1 MTEPSSPGDT
11 PRKEAL
17 ARGRRGRVLFRAMIV
32 GLLIFL
38 VGAFLF
44 FLVFSQPMSAG
55 PDGLDLIEAVTG
67 LITALGGF
75 VGAISGLLLAIHKVR
90 SKTAPGSA

>member
-1 MTEPSSPGDT
+1 MTEPSSAADL
-11 PRKEAL
+11 PRKDKP
-17 ARGRRGRVLFRAMIV
+17 ARTRRRRVLYWTMII
-32 GLLIFL
+32 GLLTFL

-44 FLVFSQPMSAG
+44 FLVSYQPMSAG